1 MRRRFY
7 NSLMQDERLT
17 HEWLNAYDALIVGD
31 AKPTLKLIALD
42 KPAPELVRSHLARLF
57 EGDDEGN
64 NSSKINVRIK
74 RIGRRKL
81 LKPKFTKS
89 KSIELA
95 LVRRILK
102 KRLDLPVGDVEEFM
116 RKKLR
121 TNLTYLRKAVRT
133 GNNLL
138 RDFEKHGHKFES
150 HSEEELQKKWPKLF
164 DNISR

>member
-1 MRRRFY
+1 MEDI
-7 NSLMQDERLT
+7 NLT
-17 HEWLNAYDALIVGD
+17 HEWLNAYDALLVGD

-42 KPAPELVRSHLARLF
+42 KPAPELVRSHLAWLF
-57 EGDDEGN
+57 DGDDEGN
-64 NSSKINVRIK
+64 DSSKINVRIK
-74 RIGRRKL
+74 TIGRKKL

-95 LVRRILK
+95 LVRRILIE
-102 KRLDLPVGDVEEFM
+102 RLDLPVGDVEEFM

-138 RDFEKHGHKFES
+138 KNFEKHRHKFEP